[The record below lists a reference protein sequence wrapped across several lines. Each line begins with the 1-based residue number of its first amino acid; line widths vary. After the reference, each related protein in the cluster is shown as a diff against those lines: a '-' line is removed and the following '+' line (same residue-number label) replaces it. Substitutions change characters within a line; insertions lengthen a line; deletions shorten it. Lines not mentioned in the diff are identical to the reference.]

1 MTHRTVL
8 VLSFLVSTFLFVP
21 ARVSAQTD
29 TPRIAFGREH
39 AVALRNNGDVVT
51 WGANVGCQL
60 GRRAGNWDATPG
72 LVMRNVKE
80 IAAASDHTLV
90 LAADGKVYGWG
101 TDGGAIGTG
110 EYDQCEGPALV
121 ESLEDKVIAHIAT
134 GHDFSVAV
142 TADGHVY
149 CTGDNSMGQCPVAK
163 GGSITA
169 FAPVPIAELSGKVV
183 AVAAGSFH
191 TLALLRDGT
200 VYAFGRGRDGQLG
213 NGRAVNGQ
221 TAVSEITNVTAIS
234 AGTWHSAAVRN
245 DGSVWLWGNNQKSQ
259 MCDGATVNRTV
270 PTRVETLPAEV
281 KAAGVAAGSHTTLIR
296 AANGALYGCGDN
308 QFGALG
314 ADKPP
319 VVPKPA
325 LIASG
330 TSVAGLAVG
339 GYNGAFSLDGCAVR
353 ISGNN
358 DRGVVAAGG
367 NAASSPFVP
376 RVNLSLCGA
385 RPATALATVVNPAP
399 RGGNSG
405 CWAPRV
411 DEDAAAN
418 PKFAALRQA
427 MIAAEDLL
435 KKNTAFMAALVPVR
449 YRSSLS
455 AGPFEDGGAR
465 IHVKVVPERKIDGS
479 RLWTGECGV
488 IPQLDRIGGAI
499 SQISVFFNS
508 DARGPMISPTGLG
521 PKQTGTVAG
530 YPEYNGWVLI
540 TKDGRLP
547 WIPQTLADKLD
558 AEGARRKEKF
568 AEWNKTRAGMKSMD
582 PAAMRKAYEAVKKT
596 DPAGAEKMLA
606 DFKAQG
612 EELARRQKDVYP
624 LTTAALEKQVKDYE
638 TYRASFTAAQS
649 CEPAVWG
656 DTSGEGKRKLD
667 AEIAALQRLSPE
679 EQREMDTLNREKR
692 APEARAVASTP
703 HGARVAADE
712 RCDRAVRLDEHQ
724 ARTRRSRDG
733 RQAGSDLPRSK
744 QPSRIQAIA
753 ISFSRDP
760 DAKQVERR
768 AWQQKVKETFDFA
781 ALAAFIK

>member
-1 MTHRTVL
+1 MKTRSDVL
-8 VLSFLVSTFLFVP
+8 FLVAVLLLP
-21 ARVSAQTD
+21 AAAQAQTD
-29 TPRIAFGREH
+29 VPRIAFGLRH
-39 AVALRNNGDVVT
+39 AVALRNNGDVLT
-51 WGANVGCQL
+51 WGGNVGCQL
-60 GRRAGNWDATPG
+60 GRRAGNRDATPG
-72 LVMRNVKE
+72 LVLRNVKE
-80 IAAASDHTLV
+80 IAAASDHTLA

-101 TDGGAIGTG
+101 TDGAAIGTG
-110 EYDQCEGPALV
+110 QYDQCEGPTLV
-121 ESLEDKVIAHIAT
+121 ESLADKVIAHIAT
-134 GHDFSVAV
+134 GYDFSVAV
-142 TADGHVY
+142 TADGNLY
-149 CTGDNSMGQCPVAK
+149 CTGANDMGQCPVGR
-163 GGSITA
+163 GGVMA
-169 FAPVPIAELSGKVV
+169 FAPVPIPELSGKVV

-213 NGRAVNGQ
+213 NGRVVNGQ
-221 TAVSEITNVTAIS
+221 TAVSDLTNVTAIS

-245 DGSVWLWGNNQKSQ
+245 DGSVWVWGNNQRSQ
-259 MCDGATVNRTV
+259 LCDGTTANRAV
-270 PTRVETLPAEV
+270 PTRVEALPADV
-281 KAAGVAAGSHTTLIR
+281 KVSGVAAGSHATLIR
-296 AANGALYGCGDN
+296 SANGAIYGCGDN

-319 VVPKPA
+319 VVPKPV

-330 TSVAGLAVG
+330 TNAAGLAVT
-339 GYNGAFSLDGCAVR
+339 GYNGAFSVDGCAVR
-353 ISGNN
+353 VSGNN
-358 DRGVVAAGG
+358 DEGVVAAGNIG
-367 NAASSPFVP
+367 ASPFVA
-376 RVNLSLCGA
+376 RASLTLCGT

-427 MIAAEDLL
+427 MLAAEELL
-435 KKNTAFMAALVPVR
+435 KKNTTFMAALVPVR

-455 AGPFEDGGAR
+455 AGPAEDGGAR
-465 IHVKVVPERKIDGS
+465 IHIKVVPERKIDGS

-530 YPEYNGWVLI
+530 YPEYNNWVLI

-558 AEGARRKEKF
+558 VEGGRRKEKL
-568 AEWNKTRAGMKSMD
+568 AEWNKTRAGMKTMD
-582 PAAMRKAYEAVKKT
+582 PAAFQKTYELIKKT
-596 DPAGAEKMLA
+596 DPAGADKMLA
-606 DFKAQG
+606 DFKSQS
-612 EELARRQKDVYP
+612 EEVARLQKDVYP

-638 TYRASFTAAQS
+638 AYRASFTAAQLA
-649 CEPAVWG
+649 EPAVWG

-692 APEARAVASTP
+692 AADARNVRQRHMERASPLMSDATAQYDLTNIKP
-703 HGARVAADE
+703 GPA
-712 RCDRAVRLDEHQ
+712 DRAIGVKPDP
-724 ARTRRSRDG
+724 SFPD
-733 RQAGSDLPRSK
+733 PK
-744 QPSRIQAIA
+744 QPNRIQAIA
-753 ISFSRDP
+753 IIFSEDP
-760 DAKQVERR
+760 DPKQVERR
-768 AWQQKVKETFDFA
+768 AWQQKVKDTFDFA
-781 ALAAFIK
+781 ALAALIK